1 MRVFAVAK
9 ALLEVV
15 LEEKFLVQTCGLAHV
30 CGNHHVILRGV
41 GISLC
46 REFQTGFLRGVAM
59 FPDFIDDKAI
69 VVRIADNCHGAP
81 VLRCAAE
88 H

>member
-1 MRVFAVAK
+1 MRVFAVAE

-15 LEEKFLVQTCGLAHV
+15 LEEKFLVQTCSLAHV
-30 CGNHHVILRGV
+30 SSNHHIVLSSV

-46 REFQTGFLRGVAM
+46 RELQTGFLRGVSVLS
-59 FPDFIDDKAI
+59 DFIDDQAI
-69 VVRIADNCHGAP
+69 VVRVADNCHGAP
-81 VLRCAAE
+81 VLGCTTE